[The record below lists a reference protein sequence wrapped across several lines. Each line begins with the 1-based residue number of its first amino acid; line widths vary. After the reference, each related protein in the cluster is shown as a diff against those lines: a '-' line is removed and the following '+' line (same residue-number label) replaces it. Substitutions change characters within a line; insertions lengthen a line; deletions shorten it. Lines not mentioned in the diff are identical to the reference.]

1 MPTGYTANV
10 ANGKITS
17 LKKYI
22 ESCIPAFMIHFKD
35 MQNINVREPL
45 KFDFYC
51 TNALAEA
58 EKKYADFMNSSE
70 EEKILLYKEYLDER
84 IYYANKR
91 LIENKETISRYK
103 NMLSKLANF
112 KSPSAAHDN
121 FVKFLTSQLHQSIEY
136 DDVFEVYEDE
146 LDICHKMSFEKY
158 VKNKEQDLLDDIAYY
173 KKESIREQESANQ
186 NVQWLSKIL
195 EAIDAIDEPE
205 EIEEALQANLVAA
218 AD

>member
-17 LKKYI
+17 LKDYI
-22 ESCIPAFMIHFKD
+22 ESCIPAFMIYFRDKN
-35 MQNINVREPL
+35 NINAREPL
-45 KFDFYC
+45 KFDFYYA
-51 TNALAEA
+51 NALAEA

-84 IYYANKR
+84 IDYANKR

-121 FVKFLTSQLHQSIEY
+121 FVKFLTSQLQDSIEFDNVLEMY
-136 DDVFEVYEDE
+136 SNE
-146 LDICHKMSFEKY
+146 LERYRNLSFEKFIEDRE
-158 VKNKEQDLLDDIAYY
+158 KDLLDDIAYY

-205 EIEEALQANLVAA
+205 EIEEACQYNLTEMT
-218 AD
+218 D

>member
-17 LKKYI
+17 LKDYI
-22 ESCIPAFMIHFKD
+22 ESCIPAFMIYFRDK
-35 MQNINVREPL
+35 NIINAREPL
-45 KFDFYC
+45 KFDFYYA
-51 TNALAEA
+51 NALAEA

-84 IYYANKR
+84 IDYANKR

-112 KSPSAAHDN
+112 KSPSAAHDELI
-121 FVKFLTSQLHQSIEY
+121 KFLTSQLQDSIEF
-136 DDVFEVYEDE
+136 DDVIEMYQSD

-158 VKNKEQDLLDDIAYY
+158 AKDKEQDLLDDIAYY

-195 EAIDAIDEPE
+195 EAIDAIDETE
-205 EIEEALQANLVAA
+205 
-218 AD
+218 